1 MQLSATGWKAC
12 SMERAHWVWNNLSIL
27 AYGWYDFRAYIWFR
41 YGGKLG
47 QLGDAWDT
55 ISSPRKHW
63 SSFLRT
69 RELGHRAAHLE
80 KALEG
85 KCALFKELLN
95 LSDLNDHYLVTD
107 SVLQSFPPL
116 GP

>member
-12 SMERAHWVWNNLSIL
+12 SMERARWVSNNLSIVSVRMVRL
-27 AYGWYDFRAYIWFR
+27 PCIHVVQVWR
-41 YGGKLG
+41 KLG

-55 ISSPRKHW
+55 ISSPRKHC

-80 KALEG
+80 KTLEG
-85 KCALFKELLN
+85 KCALVKELLYLN
-95 LSDLNDHYLVTD
+95 LDDHHLVTD